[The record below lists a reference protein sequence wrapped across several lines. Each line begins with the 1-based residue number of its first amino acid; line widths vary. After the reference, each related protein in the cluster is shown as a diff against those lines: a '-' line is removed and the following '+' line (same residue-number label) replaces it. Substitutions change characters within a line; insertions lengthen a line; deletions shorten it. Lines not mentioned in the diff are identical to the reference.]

1 MSPQDLTGL
10 TVMKPL
16 PKGVAAILST
26 QGLASLSGLLIRA
39 ADIDGLSAEESL
51 VALRLDYGYRH
62 PQTGAVVQPYRDEDG
77 APILHLLVFELD
89 AALAASCRV
98 PTAIDLLAR
107 MTADQRASTPYVA
120 TPLLKTPT
128 GQRWPDSPFL
138 GTGLCCAQ
146 PLVQELFL
154 VGHHPV
160 PSGARLLR
168 RG

>member
-1 MSPQDLTGL
+1 MT
-10 TVMKPL
+10 TKPW
-16 PKGVAAILST
+16 G
-26 QGLASLSGLLIRA
+26 
-39 ADIDGLSAEESL
+39 
-51 VALRLDYGYRH
+51 
-62 PQTGAVVQPYRDEDG
+62 PY
-77 APILHLLVFELD
+77 L
-89 AALAASCRV
+89 AALAILTACGPGSLEPTGSDGTAQAGDVGVGDGTLGADASADGAADE
-98 PTAIDLLAR
+98 PDAIDAAPD
-107 MTADQRASTPYVA
+107 ADTRDEGDAAVA